1 MNERTFI
8 VLENLDLKKETPEE
22 CPNCVDGLGCLT
34 PCPNCQC
41 EVEVEE
47 EEEC

>member
-8 VLENLDLKKETPEE
+8 VLENLDLKKETPKE
-22 CPNCVDGLGCLT
+22 CPNCVDGK
-34 PCPNCQC
+34 CQC
-41 EVEVEE
+41 EAEVEE

>member
-8 VLENLDLKKETPEE
+8 VLENLDLKKETLEE
-22 CPNCVDGLGCLT
+22 CPNCVDGK
-34 PCPNCQC
+34 CQC
-41 EVEVEE
+41 EAEVEE